1 MVEEARLVP
10 TDSGLVPQGEGW
22 FVVNARKARW
32 FENEA
37 FGRYCSFEGDVRF
50 AELGVNIG
58 VLGPG
63 QPGCMYHGESNQEDF
78 LVLSGEC
85 LLLVEGQERR
95 LGAWDLFHCPAWTE
109 HVVVGAGEGPCVIL
123 AVGGREPESEV
134 RYTVA
139 EVARAHGAG
148 VDEETASPKEAYA
161 PYPKDEERPYREGD
175 LPRL

>member
-1 MVEEARLVP
+1 M
-10 TDSGLVPQGEGW
+10 
-22 FVVNARKARW
+22 
-32 FENEA
+32 
-37 FGRYCSFEGDVRF
+37 
-50 AELGVNIG
+50 
-58 VLGPG
+58 
-63 QPGCMYHGESNQEDF
+63 
-78 LVLSGEC
+78 
-85 LLLVEGQERR
+85 EGQERR